1 MARKK
6 LLSEGEI
13 RQFMKLANLR
23 PIGQER
29 LSEMGGGYGS
39 AKMSGARDEEDDMMG
54 DAPPMEMDAEVD
66 VDADE
71 MDDTED
77 MDDAMD
83 DMDDGAL
90 EMEPAGEE
98 DPKELVMTATDAL
111 EKLANM
117 AGVDM
122 EVQDESEEMET
133 AEVPPMMEAD
143 DETET
148 AAFNTDDIVAE
159 VTKRVAA
166 RLQSEQQAAERKEQI
181 ADQLAERIMKRL
193 TNK

>member
-54 DAPPMEMDAEVD
+54 DEPALEMDAEVE

-83 DMDDGAL
+83 DMDDDAL

>member
-54 DAPPMEMDAEVD
+54 DEPALEMDAEVE

-83 DMDDGAL
+83 DMDDDAL

-159 VTKRVAA
+159 VTKRGAA

>member
-29 LSEMGGGYGS
+29 LSEMGDY
-39 AKMSGARDEEDDMMG
+39 AGARDEEDDMMG
-54 DAPPMEMDAEVD
+54 DAPPMEMDAEVE

-83 DMDDGAL
+83 DMDDDAL

-143 DETET
+143 DDTDNT
-148 AAFNTDDIVAE
+148 NTDDIVAE

-193 TNK
+193 ANK

>member
-29 LSEMGGGYGS
+29 LSEMGDY
-39 AKMSGARDEEDDMMG
+39 AGARDEEDDMMG
-54 DAPPMEMDAEVD
+54 DEPALEMDAEVE

-71 MDDTED
+71 IDDTED

-83 DMDDGAL
+83 DMDDDAL

-122 EVQDESEEMET
+122 EVQDESEEMEM

-159 VTKRVAA
+159 VTQRVAA

>member
-83 DMDDGAL
+83 DMDDDAL

>member
-54 DAPPMEMDAEVD
+54 DEPALEMDAEVE

-83 DMDDGAL
+83 DMDDDAL

-193 TNK
+193 TNN

>member
-54 DAPPMEMDAEVD
+54 DEPALEMDAEVE

-83 DMDDGAL
+83 DMDDDAL

-122 EVQDESEEMET
+122 EVQDESEEMEI
-133 AEVPPMMEAD
+133 AEEPPMMEAD
-143 DETET
+143 DDTD
-148 AAFNTDDIVAE
+148 NTDDIVAE

>member
-29 LSEMGGGYGS
+29 LSEMGGGSYM
-39 AKMSGARDEEDDMMG
+39 AGARDEEDDMMG
-54 DAPPMEMDAEVD
+54 DMDAAMAD
-66 VDADE
+66 KDDAMGDMDDADRE
-71 MDDTED
+71 

-83 DMDDGAL
+83 DMDRDMDDDMGD
-90 EMEPAGEE
+90 MDSAGEE

-122 EVQDESEEMET
+122 EVQDESEEMEM

-159 VTKRVAA
+159 VTQRVAA

>member
-1 MARKK
+1 
-6 LLSEGEI
+6 
-13 RQFMKLANLR
+13 
-23 PIGQER
+23 
-29 LSEMGGGYGS
+29 
-39 AKMSGARDEEDDMMG
+39 
-54 DAPPMEMDAEVD
+54 
-66 VDADE
+66 
-71 MDDTED
+71 
-77 MDDAMD
+77 
-83 DMDDGAL
+83 
-90 EMEPAGEE
+90 
-98 DPKELVMTATDAL
+98 VMTATDAL

>member
-1 MARKK
+1 
-6 LLSEGEI
+6 
-13 RQFMKLANLR
+13 
-23 PIGQER
+23 
-29 LSEMGGGYGS
+29 MGGGYGS

-54 DAPPMEMDAEVD
+54 DEPALEMDAEVE

-83 DMDDGAL
+83 DMDDDAL

-122 EVQDESEEMET
+122 EVQDESEEMESEEMET